1 MTGGGASELDGGGG
15 EGFCKARKGPQGWRL
30 CPSRLA
36 GAAAL
41 GLIWLLQC
49 TSAGFLKRFCWHAPP
64 RLSGRPLWVKDL
76 PAVTNVVGFFLL
88 RSLEAGGGLFL
99 CQEHGWTV
107 TGPSPLLPVWLAGR
121 AGNPAGAGEGG
132 VGRTV
137 PILSPGW
144 AALQNATL
152 CQRAAGFGHGP
163 GPPCWGPQGLDSCL
177 REHSWGGRDGQSP
190 WACGRVQRVWGAPAC
205 PGTGELEG
213 WELAAI
219 PGDGDGG
226 HVFGGVFPRKA
237 TAGAQPWAPGP
248 LRALLAILSAPQ
260 PVGREYPRGATA
272 FGGGGVC
279 RLRFRPPAA
288 CAPGEGARAAL
299 TLRRV
304 VGPTESGRPVPRWER
319 PVDPRAP
326 PLSRLPR
333 EAPG

>member
-64 RLSGRPLWVKDL
+64 RLSGRPLRVKDL

-226 HVFGGVFPRKA
+226 HVFGGCFPERPLQ
-237 TAGAQPWAPGP
+237 GPNPGP
-248 LRALLAILSAPQ
+248 LGRCEPCWPFCLLRSLSA
-260 PVGREYPRGATA
+260 GSTREGPLPSV
-272 FGGGGVC
+272 GGGSADC
-279 RLRFRPPAA
+279 ASDPP
-288 CAPGEGARAAL
+288 L
-299 TLRRV
+299 
-304 VGPTESGRPVPRWER
+304 PVPQGRG
-319 PVDPRAP
+319 PG
-326 PLSRLPR
+326 PL
-333 EAPG
+333 